1 MDRKPRST
9 SVGIAV
15 QHPSDYAIRWCH
27 GWVNVSQVLAEE
39 CVGIEEVDDGV
50 WAVYFG
56 PLLLGRFV
64 EKDLKL
70 YSSYPYDKSL

>member
-1 MDRKPRST
+1 MRKVSRKE
-9 SVGIAV
+9 G
-15 QHPSDYAIRWCH
+15 IRWCH
-27 GWVNVSQVLAEE
+27 GWVNVSQVLDEE
-39 CVGIEEVDDGV
+39 YVGMKEVDDGV

-64 EKDLKL
+64 EKALKL